1 MSKIL
6 WLACTLEV
14 LCIWP
19 VFLGVLERSAKQ
31 SFFRSVFALCC
42 QVLLNERD
50 ELEKLVRYPNESC
63 FSGRNYSLMQ
73 HTKMDLK
80 GKKPCR

>member
-6 WLACTLEV
+6 WLACTLEL
-14 LCIWP
+14 LCVWP
-19 VFLGVLERSAKQ
+19 VFLGILERSDKQ
-31 SFFRSVFALCC
+31 SFFRSVFALYC

-63 FSGRNYSLMQ
+63 LSERNDSLM
-73 HTKMDLK
+73 
-80 GKKPCR
+80 